1 MAWGDCSKTCGDG
14 IQVRFRDKTPAAN
27 GGKECDG
34 KPTDDRSCYD
44 NFCPGKYIKVKY
56 ISISV
61 KQKGPSPNKVK
72 LFFCILLKIRFVY
85 KLYCCT
91 DSAHDAIVSFRYDG

>member
-61 KQKGPSPNKVK
+61 K
-72 LFFCILLKIRFVY
+72 LKKSFNSLWRQETTF
-85 KLYCCT
+85 L
-91 DSAHDAIVSFRYDG
+91 FRYDG

>member
-44 NFCPGKYIKVKY
+44 NFCPG
-56 ISISV
+56 
-61 KQKGPSPNKVK
+61 Q
-72 LFFCILLKIRFVY
+72 
-85 KLYCCT
+85 
-91 DSAHDAIVSFRYDG
+91 